1 MERLLITVKNV
12 KELERFE
19 SYFKMIFVKFECDSN
34 CWNLKKHETIIL
46 NLSDYEEMLK
56 NGYFY
61 G

>member
-12 KELERFE
+12 KEIERFE
-19 SYFKMIFVKFECDSN
+19 NYGEICVRFECDSN
-34 CWNLKKHETIIL
+34 CWNLKKHETVIL